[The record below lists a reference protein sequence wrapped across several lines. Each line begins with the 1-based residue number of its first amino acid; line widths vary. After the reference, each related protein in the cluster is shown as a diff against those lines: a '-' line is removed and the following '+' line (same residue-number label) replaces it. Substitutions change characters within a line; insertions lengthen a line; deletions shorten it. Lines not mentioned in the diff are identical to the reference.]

1 MDARNSAN
9 ASLLRRMPV
18 RRLRD
23 DEQLDVARGDAVV
36 CIPVYGAVGDF
47 AQCLASVTRHTPP
60 DVPVL
65 VADDHSPGA
74 EVERHLDALSATGT
88 LERTLHY
95 TRRAHN
101 LGFVGN
107 VNTAFEQAAP
117 ADVVLV
123 NSDVI
128 VGPGWLE
135 GLRAAAYED
144 ETVATATALT
154 NHGTIVSLP
163 RRNAPS
169 AALPAGLDLDE
180 AARRVREDGSR
191 THPRLPTAIGHCFYV
206 RRPALELVGP
216 FDLAFSPGYGEEVDF
231 SQRCVL
237 VGLKH
242 VLAGDVFVYHR
253 GAGSFGG
260 AHPVQEEHERTIAAR
275 YPYYHP
281 WVRAL
286 GDKRS
291 GPFPRALAA
300 GRRALTGLSVTIDG
314 TSLNEDVAGTQVQTM
329 AVIRAIVA
337 AGARP
342 RVVVPPQLGEHW
354 RVELEAID
362 AVTVVSPDEAVA
374 RDPSDVVH
382 RPFQVVSKSQLEFL
396 HRLGERIVV
405 THQDLIAFHNPGY
418 HEGYD
423 EWHAYREATAL
434 TMAVADAVVFIAQH
448 GASEALAEELVEER
462 QVRVVPN
469 GTDHETVGA
478 AGDPRPPA
486 GFDAGGGP
494 FLLCLGVDFKHK
506 NRVFA
511 LELFDELRRGGWD
524 GRLVLAGPRAAH
536 GSSAADERAWLITH
550 ADAAARVTVLPAVSE
565 SEKTWLYGAA
575 ALVLYPTVQEGFG
588 LVPFEAARAGVPC
601 LFAAQT
607 SLAEIL
613 PAGAARI
620 VQWNAGLTAARA
632 LELITDETARQEQ
645 IATILAA
652 GERFTWER
660 TGRLLMDVY
669 RQVAD
674 APMRPARALLM
685 ADPPG
690 ERTQPWPP
698 ELERA
703 LVAVAARPR
712 LRRPLFGSVRAG
724 LKAARGLRRLTGAG
738 R

>member
-1 MDARNSAN
+1 
-9 ASLLRRMPV
+9 MPV

-23 DEQLDVARGDAVV
+23 EERLEVTRGDAVV

-47 AQCLASVTRHTPP
+47 ARCLASVLEHTAA

-65 VADDHSPGA
+65 VCDDHSPGA
-74 EVERHLDALSATGT
+74 EVERHLDAVSATGS
-88 LERTLHY
+88 LERTVLY
-95 TRRAHN
+95 VRRARN
-101 LGFVGN
+101 FGFVGN
-107 VNTAFEQAAP
+107 VNAAFEQAAP
-117 ADVVLV
+117 ADVAVV

-128 VGPGWLE
+128 VGPGWLD
-135 GLRAAAYED
+135 GLRAAAYQD
-144 ETVATATALT
+144 ETVATASTLT

-163 RRNAPS
+163 RRNVPS
-169 AALPAGLDLDE
+169 ATLPANVDAAE
-180 AARRVREDGSR
+180 AARRVRDAVAPN
-191 THPRLPTAIGHCFYV
+191 HPRLPTAIGHCVYV
-206 RRPALELVGP
+206 RRSALELVGP

-242 VLAGDVFVYHR
+242 VLADDVFVYHR
-253 GAGSFGG
+253 GGGSFGG

-281 WVRAL
+281 WVQAFSANR
-286 GDKRS
+286 G

-300 GRRALTGLSVTIDG
+300 GRRALTGLSITIDG

-354 RVELEAID
+354 RVELERIE
-362 AVTVVSPDEAVA
+362 AVAAVSPDEAVA
-374 RDPSDVVH
+374 RDPGDVVH
-382 RPFQVVSKSQLEFL
+382 RPFQVLSHAQLEFL
-396 HRLGERIVV
+396 HKLGERIVV

-418 HEGYD
+418 HDSFG
-423 EWHAYREATAL
+423 EWHAYRAATAR
-434 TMAVADAVVFIAQH
+434 TMAVADAVVFISQH
-448 GASEALAEELVEER
+448 GASEALGEELVEER

-469 GTDHETVGA
+469 GTDHEIFGDTA
-478 AGDPRPPA
+478 DPRPPA
-486 GFDAGGGP
+486 GFDPAGGP

-536 GSSAADERAWLITH
+536 GSSAAEERAWLITH

-565 SEKTWLYGAA
+565 SEKTWLYGAT

-613 PAGAARI
+613 PPDAARI
-620 VQWNAGLTAARA
+620 VQWNASLTAPRA
-632 LELITDETARQEQ
+632 LELIEDEEARRAQ

-652 GERFTWER
+652 GERFTWAR
-660 TGRLLMDVY
+660 TGERLMDVY
-669 RQVAD
+669 RHVVD
-674 APMRPARALLM
+674 APTRPARALLM
-685 ADPPG
+685 QDAAEQRG
-690 ERTQPWPP
+690 QPWPA

-703 LVAVAARPR
+703 LVAVAERPR

-724 LKAARGLRRLTGAG
+724 LKAARGLRRLTGA
-738 R
+738 RR

>member
-1 MDARNSAN
+1 
-9 ASLLRRMPV
+9 MPV

-23 DEQLDVARGDAVV
+23 DERLKVARGDAVV

-47 AQCLASVTRHTPP
+47 ARCLASVLEHTAA

-65 VADDHSPGA
+65 VCDDHSPGA
-74 EVERHLDALSATGT
+74 EVERHLDALSATGS
-88 LERTLHY
+88 LERTLLY
-95 TRRAHN
+95 ARRARN

-107 VNTAFEQAAP
+107 VNAAFEKAAP
-117 ADVVLV
+117 ADVVVV

-128 VGPGWLE
+128 VGPGWLD
-135 GLRAAAYED
+135 GLRAAAYQD
-144 ETVATATALT
+144 ETVATASTLT

-163 RRNAPS
+163 RRNMPS
-169 AALPAGLDLDE
+169 AALPEDVDAAE
-180 AARRVREDGSR
+180 AARRVRDGVAP
-191 THPRLPTAIGHCFYV
+191 THPRLPTAIGHCVYV
-206 RRPALELVGP
+206 RRAALELVGP

-242 VLAGDVFVYHR
+242 VLADDVFVYHR

-286 GDKRS
+286 SAERS

-300 GRRALTGLSVTIDG
+300 GRRALTGLSITIDG

-342 RVVVPPQLGEHW
+342 RVVVPPQIGQHW
-354 RVELEAID
+354 RVELERIE
-362 AVTVVSPDEAVA
+362 AVSVVSPDEAVA
-374 RDPSDVVH
+374 RDPTNVVH
-382 RPFQVVSKSQLEFL
+382 RPFQVLSNAQLEFL
-396 HRLGERIVV
+396 HKLGERIVV

-418 HEGYD
+418 HDSFG
-423 EWHAYREATAL
+423 EWHAYRTATAR
-434 TMAVADAVVFIAQH
+434 TMAVADAVVFISQH

-462 QVRVVPN
+462 QVRIVPN
-469 GTDHETVGA
+469 GTDHETF
-478 AGDPRPPA
+478 GDTAEPRPPA
-486 GFDAGGGP
+486 GFDPDGGP

-536 GSSAADERAWLITH
+536 GSSAAEERAWLITH

-565 SEKTWLYGAA
+565 GEKTWLYGAA

-613 PAGAARI
+613 PPDAARI
-620 VQWNAGLTAARA
+620 VQWNASLTAPRA
-632 LELITDETARQEQ
+632 LELIADEEARRAQ

-652 GERFTWER
+652 GERFTWAR
-660 TGRLLMDVY
+660 TGELLMDVY
-669 RQVAD
+669 RQVVD
-674 APMRPARALLM
+674 APTRPARALLM
-685 ADPPG
+685 QDAAE
-690 ERTQPWPP
+690 ERKPWPA

-703 LVAVAARPR
+703 LVAVAERPR

-724 LKAARGLRRLTGAG
+724 LRAARGLRRLTGA
-738 R
+738 RR